1 MTQRNTDVL
10 LDVTSF
16 ISADDFLLAQN
27 KAAQPDDPFARQ
39 CFVEIVQSLIFMS
52 RVYVGHPVLSNP
64 RPEDFGERPLLLREL
79 MRTGLTRTLQADA
92 PQQRRAADLVDT
104 ALSDL
109 ESVRGITSMA
119 RFVEQAFTIDRA
131 SAGSQTALS
140 SRLQGWSAFQEQK
153 VRNTS
158 GHHSYRIPT
167 QDGVEEDGFGEWARA
182 AAVILAGPLRDIT
195 APGQGKYL
203 MATLA
208 RGMKY
213 QARAEAA
220 QMPYQSHPLRRDF
233 SLTFDLTRDG
243 AGDDTVLDIIQAVR
257 GIHDT
262 LSRTAGQDNAHRLR
276 LLELELPLL
285 GGRLWEPA
293 EAGRL
298 DDHGWIALIVQRVQ
312 EYRERA
318 ADLRHAVERC
328 VTDEDQLRLARDIE
342 GVKHQLL
349 DRLGLRRAEM
359 SAMEQELVSS
369 VASVTQVAT
378 GVPAVSGL
386 WFGARSLGKQFAFVG
401 AQPFQRFLYKEFINA
416 WKRAGR

>member
-16 ISADDFLLAQN
+16 ISAEDFLLAQN
-27 KAAQPDDPFARQ
+27 RAGQPDDPFARQ

-52 RVYVGHPVLSNP
+52 RVHVAHPVLANP

-79 MRTGLTRTLQADA
+79 MRAGLTRALQADA
-92 PQQRRAADLVDT
+92 EQQRRTADLVDT
-104 ALSDL
+104 ALHDL
-109 ESVRGITSMA
+109 ESVHGITSMA

-131 SAGSQTALS
+131 SAGAQTSLS
-140 SRLQGWSAFQEQK
+140 SRLMGWSAFQERQ

-158 GHHSYRIPT
+158 GHHSDRIPT

-182 AAVILAGPLRDIT
+182 AAVILAGPLRDIA
-195 APGQGKYL
+195 APSQGKYL

-213 QARAEAA
+213 QARAAA
-220 QMPYQSHPLRRDF
+220 AEMTYQSHPLRRDF

-243 AGDDTVLDIIQAVR
+243 VGDDAVLDIIQAVR

-262 LSRTAGQDNAHRLR
+262 LSRAAGQADAHRLQ

-285 GGRLWEPA
+285 GGRLWEPG

-298 DDHGWIALIVQRVQ
+298 DDRRWIALIVQRIR

-318 ADLRHAVERC
+318 AELRQAVERC
-328 VTDEDQLRLARDIE
+328 VTDEDYLRLARDIE
-342 GVKHQLL
+342 GVKLQLL

-359 SAMEQELVSS
+359 SAMERELVGS

-386 WFGARSLGKQFAFVG
+386 WFGARTLGKQFAFVG
-401 AQPFQRFLYKEFINA
+401 AQPFQRFLYKEFVNA